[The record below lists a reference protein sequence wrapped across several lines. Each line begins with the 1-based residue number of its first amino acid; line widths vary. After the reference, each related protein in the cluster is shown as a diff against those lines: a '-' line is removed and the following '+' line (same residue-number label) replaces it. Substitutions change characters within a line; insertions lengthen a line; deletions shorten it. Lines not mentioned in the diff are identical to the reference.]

1 MRKPLKVTLTVLGV
15 LVAIPV
21 LLVAT
26 TAVVN
31 VVATKSEA
39 SSISSYGERVPV
51 DGKKMNVVVAGH
63 GDETIVLLP
72 GLGTAAPGLDFQPLI
87 RQLESRY
94 RVVAV
99 EPFGTGLSDQTSV
112 PRTTANITREIHEAL
127 QHLGVTRY
135 VLMGHSISGIYALT
149 YSTSYANEV
158 RAFVGIDSS
167 VPDQPGWDEPIPTE
181 AIVVMKNLGLTR
193 ALGGLVGDPLAG
205 LPYDSKTKEQMNLL
219 ATKNGAAPTLMDE
232 MKRAPANFKA
242 VSGKTFPKALPIL
255 LFTANDDAGWVKLHD
270 EQAASV
276 DDGKVI
282 LMKGEHYLHHTLSK
296 EIAAD
301 TKSFL
306 GSLPQT
312 AR

>member
-39 SSISSYGERVPV
+39 SSIKSYGEFVPV
-51 DGKKMNVVVAGH
+51 DGKKMNVVTAGH

-87 RQLESRY
+87 RQLEGRY
-94 RVVAV
+94 RVIAV

-127 QHLGVTRY
+127 QHLGVDRY
-135 VLMGHSISGIYALT
+135 VLMGHSISGIYALS
-149 YSTSYANEV
+149 YSTTYANEV
-158 RAFVGIDSS
+158 EAFVGIDSS
-167 VPDQPGWDEPIPTE
+167 VPDQPGAQDPIPTG
-181 AIVVMKNLGLTR
+181 AVVALHNLGLTR
-193 ALGGLVGDPLAG
+193 LFSAIAPDPYAG
-205 LPYDSKTKEQMNLL
+205 LPYSKETKEQMALL
-219 ATKNGAAPTLMDE
+219 TTKNGAAPTLMNE
-232 MKRAPANFKA
+232 MDHAPANFKA

-255 LFTANDDAGWVKLHD
+255 LFTADDDAGWVKLHD
-270 EQAASV
+270 KQAASV
-276 DDGKVI
+276 DNGTVI
-282 LMKGEHYLHHTLSK
+282 LMHGEHYLHHTLSK

-301 TKSFL
+301 TETFL
-306 GSLPQT
+306 GSLPKT
-312 AR
+312 SR